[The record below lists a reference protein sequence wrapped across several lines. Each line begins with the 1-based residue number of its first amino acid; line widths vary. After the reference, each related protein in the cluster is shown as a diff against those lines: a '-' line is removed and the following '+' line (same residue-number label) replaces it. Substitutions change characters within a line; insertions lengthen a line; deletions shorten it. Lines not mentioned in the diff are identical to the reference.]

1 MGKDVTYSRRG
12 ILLSHEK
19 EWNNAFGDNMDG
31 PRDDHTKW
39 SQIYD
44 ITYMWN
50 LKYINIY
57 KHTHMYVYAQTHKL
71 IHKTEI
77 DTQTEN
83 KLYSYQ
89 RGKEG
94 ER

>member
-1 MGKDVTYSRRG
+1 
-12 ILLSHEK
+12 
-19 EWNNAFGDNMDG
+19 
-31 PRDDHTKW
+31 
-39 SQIYD
+39 
-44 ITYMWN
+44 MWN

-89 RGKEG
+89 RGKER
-94 ER
+94 EEIN